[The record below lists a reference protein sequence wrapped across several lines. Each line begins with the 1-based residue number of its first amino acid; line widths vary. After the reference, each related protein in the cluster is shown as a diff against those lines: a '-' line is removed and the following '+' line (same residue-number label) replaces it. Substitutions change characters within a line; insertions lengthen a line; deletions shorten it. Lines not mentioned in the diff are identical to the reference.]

1 MKVKSTSNVMRC
13 NNRDDLHQ
21 LSFTLKISI
30 FSEAYINNPVEHLW
44 WGLYYGNS
52 KPLSVFTKSS
62 IVDARLGSKY
72 VSHFWRIFK
81 SFISWLLKSVIS
93 LKYFA
98 SYNSSNLLL
107 NPLLII
113 EPFDLLNT
121 IPLIRTKTF
130 VNNLLMSK
138 F

>member
-1 MKVKSTSNVMRC
+1 MRRK
-13 NNRDDLHQ
+13 NRDDLHQ

-30 FSEAYINNPVEHLW
+30 FSEAYINNP
-44 WGLYYGNS
+44 
-52 KPLSVFTKSS
+52 S

-72 VSHFWRIFK
+72 ASHFWRIFK